1 MKEPTPNTPAG
12 EPEETLVTPR
22 FDDVETVQ
30 AQPVVPL
37 DEVPAGASR
46 GRSSGVRRFA
56 SLPVALVLVS
66 ALVGVVVGGAGLYFY
81 QHRSAQNSV
90 ADTQT
95 TPAPAEAPP
104 STEES
109 AAAPVQETAPAPKAE
124 EADPAEVVSAEV
136 VEPEAPAEG
145 DAKKKEEADK
155 SPAPEPRKVVERDN
169 DDNDDSLKRGKKT
182 ERDSEAARRMP
193 RAERVGS
200 REQARDDD
208 DGDGEPQA
216 RLSDEIIYRRERR
229 AERQAERRE
238 RRGNRQRSVDRVR
251 GIFEGQPE

>member
-22 FDDVETVQ
+22 FDEVETVH

-37 DEVPAGASR
+37 AEVPAGASR
-46 GRSSGVRRFA
+46 GRRFA
-56 SLPVALVLVS
+56 ARRLVSLPVALVLVS

-81 QHRSAQNSV
+81 QHRSAQNSA

-104 STEES
+104 LTEAS
-109 AAAPVQETAPAPKAE
+109 ASASAQVAAPSPEPEET
-124 EADPAEVVSAEV
+124 DSAEVVSAEV
-136 VEPEAPAEG
+136 VEPEAPAKT
-145 DAKKKEEADK
+145 DAKKEEADK
-155 SPAPEPRKVVERDN
+155 SPAPEPRKVAERD
-169 DDNDDSLKRGKKT
+169 DDYDDSPKRGKKG
-182 ERDSEAARRMP
+182 ERDSEAARRTP
-193 RAERVGS
+193 RAERVSS

-208 DGDGEPQA
+208 GNSEPGA

-229 AERQAERRE
+229 AERQAERRQ
-238 RRGNRQRSVDRVR
+238 RRANRQRSVDRVR

>member
-22 FDDVETVQ
+22 FDEVETVQ

-37 DEVPAGASR
+37 AEVPAGASR
-46 GRSSGVRRFA
+46 GRRFA
-56 SLPVALVLVS
+56 ARRLVSLPVALVLVS

-81 QHRSAQNSV
+81 QHRSNEDTT

-95 TPAPAEAPP
+95 PTASAEAPTAAP
-104 STEES
+104 SLEES
-109 AAAPVQETAPAPKAE
+109 ASAPPQAAEPKATD
-124 EADPAEVVSAEV
+124 AAEVVSAEI
-136 VEPEAPAEG
+136 VEPEAPSR
-145 DAKKKEEADK
+145 DAKKEEADK
-155 SPAPEPRKVVERDN
+155 SPAPEPRKAAERD
-169 DDNDDSLKRGKKT
+169 DDNDDSGKRGKKG
-182 ERDSEAARRMP
+182 ERDSEAARRTP

-200 REQARDDD
+200 REQARGD
-208 DGDGEPQA
+208 DGDGEPEA

-238 RRGNRQRSVDRVR
+238 RRANRQRSVDRVR